1 MSYRKTLLLSFSNS
15 PDLTPCWLRYDSPR
29 TLCQKFSRAMQ
40 FANPK
45 TSTKSHGLHLLQNV
59 YEKRPPHHDHR
70 TAPND
75 RHHDSRSTVATP
87 PPSQVGCLPPF
98 PRQHDTAKGSSHN
111 GRRRTAPLTYTS
123 PSSSSLTASSGS
135 ISCGT
140 SSTTAL
146 SSQLVF
152 RVLRFVF

>member
-1 MSYRKTLLLSFSNS
+1 MTLPELSARSFPARCSS
-15 PDLTPCWLRYDSPR
+15 RI
-29 TLCQKFSRAMQ
+29 QK
-40 FANPK
+40 
-45 TSTKSHGLHLLQNV
+45 HLPNRMDCI
-59 YEKRPPHHDHR
+59 YYKMFMKNDHR
-70 TAPND
+70 ITTTAPHQTTGITT
-75 RHHDSRSTVATP
+75 RARLSP
-87 PPSQVGCLPPF
+87 PPPPLSSRLSPPPPF